1 MKLPRISAS
10 KVIRVLKKKG
20 FKLVRQSGSHLI
32 FRNENGIRV
41 TVPQHSGKTLHP
53 KILRSIMRDSGIG
66 PEDF

>member
-32 FRNENGIRV
+32 FRNENGVRV